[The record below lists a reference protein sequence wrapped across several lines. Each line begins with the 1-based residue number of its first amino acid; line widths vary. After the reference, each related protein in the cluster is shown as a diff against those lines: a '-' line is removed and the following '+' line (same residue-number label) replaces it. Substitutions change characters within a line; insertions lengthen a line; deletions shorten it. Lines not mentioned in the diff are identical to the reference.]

1 MLRPSATCVKCR
13 ITFFLD
19 RSRRSGP
26 RLEWK
31 VGAFTVG
38 AVMALTGM
46 YFEERWLTGAAI
58 LVLVAGAFL
67 HFPLRR
73 DSEPADA
80 SDSIAT
86 QGPGEAPE
94 PADRED

>member
-1 MLRPSATCVKCR
+1 VS
-13 ITFFLD
+13 FFLD
-19 RSRRSGP
+19 RSRRSGH

-38 AVMALTGM
+38 AAMALTGM
-46 YFEERWLTGAAI
+46 YFEELWLTGAAI

-67 HFPLRR
+67 HLLGT
-73 DSEPADA
+73 DSEPAEA
-80 SDSIAT
+80 SDAIGT

-94 PADRED
+94 PADPEDEPDT

>member
-1 MLRPSATCVKCR
+1 MS
-13 ITFFLD
+13 FFLD
-19 RSRRSGP
+19 RSRRSGS

-38 AVMALTGM
+38 AVMALTGI
-46 YFEERWLTGAAI
+46 YFGQRWLTGAAI

-67 HFPLRR
+67 NFSLAK

-80 SDSIAT
+80 SDSIVT
-86 QGPGEAPE
+86 PGPAEAPE
-94 PADRED
+94 PADPEDEPDA